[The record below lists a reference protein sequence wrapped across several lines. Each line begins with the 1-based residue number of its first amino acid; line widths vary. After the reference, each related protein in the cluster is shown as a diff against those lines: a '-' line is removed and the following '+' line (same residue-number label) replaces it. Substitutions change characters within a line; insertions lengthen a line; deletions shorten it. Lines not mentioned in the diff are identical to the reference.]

1 MTASSGEPRGRRIVV
16 VFGGGSA
23 DASVAGV
30 LASLVS
36 ESPADVTGVFIEDLA
51 LFRLAELPFTTE
63 VCRVT
68 TMRRPLM
75 TTELERQMRIQASRA
90 ERTVRQVAE
99 QVGSRWS
106 FRKHRGRLSSALA
119 EATDVDWLLLG
130 AARRALATAG
140 ELSATARTVRASE
153 AEARRPIAVIVERA
167 DVGSRAIDA
176 ALELAQRSGRG
187 LILFLPPETSTAT
200 AEIAR
205 RLQALGPRRVSVRT
219 VSSSDADAMLSAVR
233 RAGPAALVVDAG
245 EGGFE
250 QAKIDA
256 LRRDLSCP
264 LLVVRSAALSP

>member
-16 VFGGGSA
+16 LFGGGSA

-36 ESPADVTGVFIEDLA
+36 ESPTDVTGVFVEDLT

-68 TMRRPLM
+68 TVRRPL
-75 TTELERQMRIQASRA
+75 TTGELERQLRVQASRA
-90 ERTVRQVAE
+90 ERAVRRVAE

-106 FRKHRGRLSSALA
+106 FRKHRGRLSTALA
-119 EATDVDWLLLG
+119 EASDVDLLLLG

-153 AEARRPIAVIVERA
+153 AEPRRPIAVLLDRA
-167 DVGSRAIDA
+167 DTGGRAVDA
-176 ALELAQRSGRG
+176 AVELALRTGRG
-187 LILFLPPETSTAT
+187 LILFLPSGSAASPPDLTL
-200 AEIAR
+200 
-205 RLQALGPRRVSVRT
+205 RLQALGAKRASVRT
-219 VSSSDADAMLSAVR
+219 VPSIDADAMLSAVR
-233 RAGPAALVVDAG
+233 RAGPAVLVIDAG

-250 QAKIDA
+250 ERKIEA
-256 LRRDLSCP
+256 LRRGLSCP
-264 LLVVRSAALSP
+264 MVVVRSAALSP